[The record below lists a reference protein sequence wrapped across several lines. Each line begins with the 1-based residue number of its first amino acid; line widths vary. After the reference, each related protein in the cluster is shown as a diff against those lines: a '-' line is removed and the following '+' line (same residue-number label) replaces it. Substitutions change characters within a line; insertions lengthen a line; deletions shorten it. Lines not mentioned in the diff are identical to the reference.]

1 MPDTETPADV
11 RRAIEAAN
19 EQFMDAFRRGD
30 AAGLARLYSEQGQ
43 AFPPNGDIAQSQRA
57 IQDVWQAAMDAG
69 IKGAR
74 LDTLEVDGHGDTSYE
89 VGKYTLLGEAGQT
102 LDAGKYIVIW
112 KREAGQWKLHRD
124 IWNSSQPTQG

>member
-1 MPDTETPADV
+1 MPDTETTNV

-30 AAGLARLYSEQGQ
+30 AAALAGLYSEQGQ
-43 AFPPNGDIAQSQRA
+43 AFPPNGDIAQSRRA

-74 LDTLEVDGHGDTSYE
+74 LNTLEVDGQDDTAYE

-124 IWNSSQPTQG
+124 IWNSSQPAQG

>member
-1 MPDTETPADV
+1 MPDTETTDV

-30 AAGLARLYSEQGQ
+30 AAALAGLYSEQGQ
-43 AFPPNGDIAQSQRA
+43 AFPPNGDIAQSRQAIRA
-57 IQDVWQAAMDAG
+57 VWQAAMDAG

-74 LDTLEVDGHGDTSYE
+74 LDTLEVDGQDDTAYE

-124 IWNSSQPTQG
+124 IWNSSQPAQG